1 MVNIGYHAA
10 KIQGN
15 FLRSVYKSSLSSLVS
30 FPIKQDR
37 QVPIKVYAL
46 SCERDLP
53 EQIASLRSFLR
64 HVGIPKVFTIMSDGS
79 YTNESIKL
87 LRTVHP
93 CVEVE
98 LLTKFQKDDL
108 PQSVYEYA
116 SQQAMGKKLAALM
129 SIPIDGATLYTDSD
143 ILFFQGA
150 SDLADLATAEDT
162 HVYYLPD
169 CKNSLDKRLIY
180 EDIEIQEPIN
190 AGFILFKKALDW
202 DDSVHRLTSLQ
213 APPNY
218 FSEQTIVNLTIK
230 RNHGI
235 ALPQDKYIMNVDDQ
249 FIYPDRFANKQVA
262 MRHYVSDIR
271 HKFWLNVGS
280 IRNLFAK
287 LIKDS

>member
-15 FLRSVYKSSLSSLVS
+15 FLRSIYKSSLSNLVS
-30 FPIKQDR
+30 FPIAQER

-53 EQIASLRSFLR
+53 EQVASLRSFLR
-64 HVGIPKVFTIMSDGS
+64 YVGIPKAFTIMSDGS
-79 YTNESIKL
+79 YTEKSIKL
-87 LRTVHP
+87 LRLVHP
-93 CVEVE
+93 CVDVQ
-98 LLTKFQKDDL
+98 LLTKFQRDDL

-129 SIPIDGATLYTDSD
+129 SIPIEEATLYTDSD

-150 SDLADLATAEDT
+150 SDLAELATASEDVHT
-162 HVYYLPD
+162 YYLPD
-169 CKNSLDKRLIY
+169 CKSSLDKRLIY
-180 EDIEIQEPIN
+180 EDIEQQNPIN

-202 DDSVHRLTSLQ
+202 DVSVQRLASLKE
-213 APPNY
+213 PPNY

-230 RNHGI
+230 LNKGN
-235 ALPQDKYIMNVDDQ
+235 ALSREKYIMNVDDQ
-249 FIYPDRFANKQVA
+249 FMYPDKFVTKQVA

-271 HKFWLNVGS
+271 HKFWQSV
-280 IRNLFAK
+280 FFK
-287 LIKDS
+287 P

>member
-10 KIQGN
+10 KIQGK

-30 FPIKQDR
+30 FPIAQKR

-53 EQIASLRSFLR
+53 EQVASLRSFLR
-64 HVGIPKVFTIMSDGS
+64 HVGIPKAFTIMSDGS
-79 YTNESIKL
+79 YTEKSMKL
-87 LRTVHP
+87 LRRVHP
-93 CVEVE
+93 CVDVQ
-98 LLTKFQKDDL
+98 LLTKFQRDDL

-129 SIPIDGATLYTDSD
+129 SIPIDEATLYTDSD

-150 SDLADLATAEDT
+150 SDLAELAASADLDT
-162 HVYYLPD
+162 YYLPD

-180 EDIEIQEPIN
+180 EDIEQQNPIN

-202 DDSVHRLTSLQ
+202 DESVQRLASLKE
-213 APPNY
+213 PPNY

-230 RNHGI
+230 RNHGN
-235 ALPQDKYIMNVDDQ
+235 ALAREKYIMNVDDQ
-249 FIYPDRFANKQVA
+249 FIYSDKFATKQIA

-271 HKFWLNVGS
+271 HKFWQSV
-280 IRNLFAK
+280 FV
-287 LIKDS
+287 

>member
-15 FLRSVYKSSLSSLVS
+15 FLRSIYKSSLSSLVS
-30 FPIKQDR
+30 FPIAQER

-53 EQIASLRSFLR
+53 EQVASLRSFLR

-79 YTNESIKL
+79 YTEESIKL
-87 LRTVHP
+87 LRCVHP
-93 CVEVE
+93 CVDVQ
-98 LLTKFQKDDL
+98 LLTKFQRDDL

-129 SIPIDGATLYTDSD
+129 SIPIDEATLYTDSD
-143 ILFFQGA
+143 ILFFKGA
-150 SDLADLATAEDT
+150 SDLADLAASGDLDT
-162 HVYYLPD
+162 YYLPD
-169 CKNSLDKRLIY
+169 CKSSLDKRLIY
-180 EDIEIQEPIN
+180 EDIEQQNPIN

-202 DDSVHRLTSLQ
+202 NESVQRLTSLKE
-213 APPNY
+213 PPNY

-230 RNHGI
+230 LNHGN
-235 ALPQDKYIMNVDDQ
+235 ALAGEKYIMNVDDQ
-249 FIYPDRFANKQVA
+249 FAYPDKFATQQIA

-271 HKFWLNVGS
+271 HKFWQSVS
-280 IRNLFAK
+280 F
-287 LIKDS
+287 D

>member
-15 FLRSVYKSSLSSLVS
+15 FLRSIYKSSLSNLVS
-30 FPIKQDR
+30 FPIAQER

-53 EQIASLRSFLR
+53 EQVASLRSFLR
-64 HVGIPKVFTIMSDGS
+64 HVGIPKAFTIMSDGS
-79 YTNESIKL
+79 YTEESIKL
-87 LRTVHP
+87 LRLVHP
-93 CVEVE
+93 CVDVQ
-98 LLTKFQKDDL
+98 LLTKFQRDDL

-129 SIPIDGATLYTDSD
+129 SIPIDDATLYTDSD

-150 SDLADLATAEDT
+150 SDLADLAASDDLDT
-162 HVYYLPD
+162 YYLPD

-180 EDIEIQEPIN
+180 EDIEQQNPIN

-202 DDSVHRLTSLQ
+202 NKSVQRLASLKE
-213 APPNY
+213 PPNY

-230 RNHGI
+230 LSNGN
-235 ALPQDKYIMNVDDQ
+235 ALAREKYIMNVDDQ
-249 FIYPDRFANKQVA
+249 FIYPDQFVTKQIA

-271 HKFWLNVGS
+271 HKFWQSV
-280 IRNLFAK
+280 FFK
-287 LIKDS
+287 P

>member
-10 KIQGN
+10 KIQAKL
-15 FLRSVYKSSLSSLVS
+15 LRNAYKSSLSSLVS

-53 EQIASLRSFLR
+53 EQVASLRSFIR
-64 HVGIPKVFTIMSDGS
+64 YVGVPDTFTIMSDGS
-79 YTNESIKL
+79 YTDQSIQL
-87 LRTVHP
+87 LRNVHP
-93 CVEVE
+93 CVDVQ
-98 LLTKFQKDDL
+98 LLTKFQRDDL
-108 PQSVYEYA
+108 PRSVHAYA
-116 SQQAMGKKLAALM
+116 AQQAMGKKLAALM

-150 SDLADLATAEDT
+150 SDLVDLANSEDT
-162 HVYYLPD
+162 HTYYLPD

-180 EDIEIQEPIN
+180 EDIEMQNPIN

-202 DDSVHRLTSLQ
+202 NESVKRLSNLEEF
-213 APPNY
+213 PNY

-235 ALPQDKYIMNVDDQ
+235 ALAREKYIMNVDDQ
-249 FIYPDRFANKQVA
+249 FMYPDKFATKQIA
-262 MRHYVSDIR
+262 MRHYVSDVR
-271 HKFWLNVGS
+271 HKFWLSTV
-280 IRNLFAK
+280 K
-287 LIKDS
+287 L

>member
-15 FLRSVYKSSLSSLVS
+15 FLRSIYKSSLSTLVS
-30 FPIKQDR
+30 LPIAQER

-53 EQIASLRSFLR
+53 EQVASLRSFLR
-64 HVGIPKVFTIMSDGS
+64 YVGIPKVFTIMSDGS
-79 YTNESIKL
+79 YTEESIKL
-87 LRTVHP
+87 LRRIHP
-93 CVEVE
+93 CVDVQ
-98 LLTKFQKDDL
+98 LLTKFQREDL

-150 SDLADLATAEDT
+150 SHLAELATSEGSAT
-162 HVYYLPD
+162 YYLPD

-180 EDIEIQEPIN
+180 EDVEQQEPIN

-202 DDSVHRLTSLQ
+202 QEPVQRLAKL
-213 APPNY
+213 PELPNY

-230 RNHGI
+230 SNRGI
-235 ALPQDKYIMNVDDQ
+235 ALDRDKYVMNVDDQ
-249 FIYPDRFANKQVA
+249 FVYPDRFVTKQTA

-271 HKFWLNVGS
+271 HKFWQSV
-280 IRNLFAK
+280 FFHP
-287 LIKDS
+287 

>member
-15 FLRSVYKSSLSSLVS
+15 FLRSIYKSSLSTLVS
-30 FPIKQDR
+30 LPIAQER

-53 EQIASLRSFLR
+53 EQVASLRSFLR
-64 HVGIPKVFTIMSDGS
+64 NVGIPELFTVMSDGS
-79 YTNESIKL
+79 YTEESIKL
-87 LRTVHP
+87 LRRIHP
-93 CVEVE
+93 CVDVQ
-98 LLTKFQKDDL
+98 LLTKFQREDL

-150 SDLADLATAEDT
+150 SHLAELATTENSAT
-162 HVYYLPD
+162 YYLPD

-180 EDIEIQEPIN
+180 ADIEQQEPIN

-202 DDSVHRLTSLQ
+202 QEPVQRLAKL
-213 APPNY
+213 PELPNY

-230 RNHGI
+230 SNRGI
-235 ALPQDKYIMNVDDQ
+235 ALDRDKYVMNVDDQ
-249 FIYPDRFANKQVA
+249 FVYPDRFVTKQTA

-271 HKFWLNVGS
+271 HKFWQSV
-280 IRNLFAK
+280 FFHP
-287 LIKDS
+287 

>member
-15 FLRSVYKSSLSSLVS
+15 FLRSIYKSSLSTLVS
-30 FPIKQDR
+30 LPIAQER

-53 EQIASLRSFLR
+53 EQVASLRSFLR
-64 HVGIPKVFTIMSDGS
+64 NVGIPELFTVMSDGS
-79 YTNESIKL
+79 YTEESIKL
-87 LRTVHP
+87 LRRIHP
-93 CVEVE
+93 CVDVQ
-98 LLTKFQKDDL
+98 LLTKFQREDL

-150 SDLADLATAEDT
+150 SHLAELATTESSAT
-162 HVYYLPD
+162 YYLPD

-180 EDIEIQEPIN
+180 ADIEQQEPIN

-202 DDSVHRLTSLQ
+202 QEPVQRLAKL
-213 APPNY
+213 PELPNY

-230 RNHGI
+230 SNRGL
-235 ALPQDKYIMNVDDQ
+235 ALDRDKYVMNVDDQ
-249 FIYPDRFANKQVA
+249 FVYPDRFVTKQTA

-271 HKFWLNVGS
+271 HKFWQSV
-280 IRNLFAK
+280 FFHP
-287 LIKDS
+287 

>member
-10 KIQGN
+10 KIQAKL
-15 FLRSVYKSSLSSLVS
+15 LRNAYKSSLSSLVS

-53 EQIASLRSFLR
+53 EQVASLRSFIR
-64 HVGIPKVFTIMSDGS
+64 YVGVPDTFTIMSDGS
-79 YTNESIKL
+79 YTDQSIQL
-87 LRTVHP
+87 LRNVHP
-93 CVEVE
+93 CVDVQ
-98 LLTKFQKDDL
+98 LLSKFQRDDL
-108 PQSVYEYA
+108 PRSVHAYA
-116 SQQAMGKKLAALM
+116 AQQAMGKKLAALM

-150 SDLADLATAEDT
+150 SDLVDLANSEDT
-162 HVYYLPD
+162 HTYYLPD

-180 EDIEIQEPIN
+180 EDIEMQNPIN

-202 DDSVHRLTSLQ
+202 NESVKRLSNLEEF
-213 APPNY
+213 PNY

-235 ALPQDKYIMNVDDQ
+235 ALAREKYIMNVDDQ
-249 FIYPDRFANKQVA
+249 FMYPDKFATKQIA
-262 MRHYVSDIR
+262 MRHYVSDVR
-271 HKFWLNVGS
+271 HKFWLSTV
-280 IRNLFAK
+280 K
-287 LIKDS
+287 L

>member
-15 FLRSVYKSSLSSLVS
+15 FLRSIYKSSLSTLVS
-30 FPIKQDR
+30 LPIAQKR

-53 EQIASLRSFLR
+53 EQVASLRSFLR
-64 HVGIPKVFTIMSDGS
+64 YVGIPELFTVMSDGS
-79 YTNESIKL
+79 YTEESIKL
-87 LRTVHP
+87 LRRIHP
-93 CVEVE
+93 CVDVQ
-98 LLTKFQKDDL
+98 LLTKFQREDL

-150 SDLADLATAEDT
+150 SNLAELATSESSAT
-162 HVYYLPD
+162 YYLPD

-180 EDIEIQEPIN
+180 EDIEQQEPIN

-202 DDSVHRLTSLQ
+202 HEPVQRLAKLQ
-213 APPNY
+213 ELPNY

-230 RNHGI
+230 SNRGQ
-235 ALPQDKYIMNVDDQ
+235 ALDRDKYVMNVDDQ
-249 FIYPDRFANKQVA
+249 FVYPDRFVTKQTA

-271 HKFWLNVGS
+271 HKFWQSVFFHL
-280 IRNLFAK
+280 
-287 LIKDS
+287 

>member
-1 MVNIGYHAA
+1 MVNIGYHSA

-15 FLRSVYKSSLSSLVS
+15 FLRSIYRSSLSSLVS
-30 FPIKQDR
+30 FPVKQDR

-53 EQIASLRSFLR
+53 EQVASLRSFLR
-64 HVGIPKVFTIMSDGS
+64 HVGIPDAFVIMSDGS
-79 YTNESIKL
+79 YTNESIEL
-87 LRTVHP
+87 LKSIHP
-93 CVEVE
+93 SVDVQ
-98 LLTKFQKDDL
+98 LLTKFQRNDL
-108 PQSVYEYA
+108 PGSVYEYA

-150 SDLADLATAEDT
+150 SDLADLATSKDSHT
-162 HVYYLPD
+162 YYLPD

-180 EDIEIQEPIN
+180 EDIEMQEPIN

-202 DDSVHRLTSLQ
+202 SDSVQRLANL
-213 APPNY
+213 ADAPNY

-235 ALPQDKYIMNVDDQ
+235 ALSQDKYIMNVDDQ
-249 FIYPDRFANKQVA
+249 FTYPDKFASKSIA

-271 HKFWLNVGS
+271 HKFWLS
-280 IRNLFAK
+280 TFF
-287 LIKDS
+287 SP

>member
-15 FLRSVYKSSLSSLVS
+15 FLRSIYKSSLSSLVS
-30 FPIKQDR
+30 FPIAQER
-37 QVPIKVYAL
+37 QVPLKVYAL

-53 EQIASLRSFLR
+53 EQVASLRSFLR

-79 YTNESIKL
+79 YTEESIQL
-87 LRTVHP
+87 LRLVHP
-93 CVEVE
+93 CVDVQ
-98 LLTKFQKDDL
+98 LLTKFQRDDL

-129 SIPIDGATLYTDSD
+129 SIPIDEATLYTDSD

-150 SDLADLATAEDT
+150 SDLADLATSGDLDT
-162 HVYYLPD
+162 YYLPD

-180 EDIEIQEPIN
+180 EDIEQQDPIN
-190 AGFILFKKALDW
+190 AGFILFKKALNW
-202 DDSVHRLTSLQ
+202 DESVQRLTNLQ
-213 APPNY
+213 ESGNY

-230 RNHGI
+230 HNHGK
-235 ALPQDKYIMNVDDQ
+235 ALAHEKYIMNVDDQ
-249 FIYPDRFANKQVA
+249 FSYPDKFATKQIA

-271 HKFWLNVGS
+271 HKFWQSV
-280 IRNLFAK
+280 FFK
-287 LIKDS
+287 P